1 MSKRNINK
9 QLLIEEFGYD
19 FGVDRELK
27 RLSKDKWKLKAAKID
42 RRKKKGR

>member
-1 MSKRNINK
+1 MSKRRINK

-27 RLSKDKWKLKAAKID
+27 YISKDKWKLKTAK
-42 RRKKKGR
+42 RKKKGR